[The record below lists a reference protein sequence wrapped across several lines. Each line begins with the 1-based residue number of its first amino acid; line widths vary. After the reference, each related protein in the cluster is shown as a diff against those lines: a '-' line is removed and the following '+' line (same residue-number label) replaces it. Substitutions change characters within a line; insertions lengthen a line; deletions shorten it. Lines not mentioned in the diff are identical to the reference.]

1 MEDTFK
7 WLSHMRTDASFPNLY
22 VCMQKNPCTNHASIF
37 AQESHKYMFRYTH
50 ELFCLVLFVNMS
62 ILECEFLE
70 KIKLHTFL
78 CIHLIVVYISLTV
91 LFMPIFKNVSQ
102 VGVGFFFVV
111 VVLFCLIDSTGTC
124 GIGVRILFKRMEG
137 WRKKKKKTDA
147 AIRRLLLLIGEVT
160 QVGDSGFHLS
170 HSLLSCL
177 IPRTIPVRNT
187 LWKRLH

>member
-1 MEDTFK
+1 
-7 WLSHMRTDASFPNLY
+7 MRTDASFPNLY

-187 LWKRLH
+187 L

>member
-1 MEDTFK
+1 
-7 WLSHMRTDASFPNLY
+7 
-22 VCMQKNPCTNHASIF
+22 
-37 AQESHKYMFRYTH
+37 
-50 ELFCLVLFVNMS
+50 MS
-62 ILECEFLE
+62 ARL
-70 KIKLHTFL
+70 
-78 CIHLIVVYISLTV
+78 
-91 LFMPIFKNVSQ
+91 
-102 VGVGFFFVV
+102 GWFFFVVV

-137 WRKKKKKTDA
+137 WRRKKKKTDA

-187 LWKRLH
+187 L